1 MFPFLNKVGQQY
13 MSIWDTYYILIK
25 HKRPGIPTAE
35 VLKKFFYT
43 RCSAEP
49 GKQNLEVWQ
58 GF

>member
-49 GKQNLEVWQ
+49 GKQNLEV
-58 GF
+58 